1 MDEFIGVV
9 PLLLAITSFAV
20 TLFNLKDKARAEQ
33 NFVEALQVELKKEL
47 EVKKSTHPDSE
58 SLTDEG
64 EALGNRD
71 PALVRAIYRDALKS
85 VSVASQAEGIV
96 FKALNDLA
104 EKDKKYIKAT
114 LNVNSIAGRARY
126 LSKVFR
132 KALAI
137 MH

>member
-1 MDEFIGVV
+1 M
-9 PLLLAITSFAV
+9 
-20 TLFNLKDKARAEQ
+20 FNLKDKARAEQ

-47 EVKKSTHPDSE
+47 AVKKSTPPESE

-64 EALGNRD
+64 EVLGNND

-114 LNVNSIAGRARY
+114 LNVNSIAGRGRY